1 MLAVAVIVIIIVEEI
16 LPTGTL
22 TASLVRIQFYQSIS
36 VPVKIRD
43 HLVIVELI
51 GKFLLLW
58 FLMLSY

>member
-1 MLAVAVIVIIIVEEI
+1 MVAVAVIVIIIVEEI